1 MYKGLLQSRLI
12 TKTHSQK
19 GINKQFTEKV
29 QRPLN
34 VKRLTVLLLKCMLR
48 NSVFFCFCFCFT
60 EGKHFKNDFWLS
72 RVENICSY
80 ILLMRMY
87 IDTIF
92 VAVWLY
98 CRIWSACIA
107 FIINSAVLLE
117 AICLIKIFVI
127 QIFLERCLSKHF
139 CSYKNMKQY

>member
-48 NSVFFCFCFCFT
+48 NTVSFFSFFT
-60 EGKHFKNDFWLS
+60 KE
-72 RVENICSY
+72 VNISK
-80 ILLMRMY
+80 M
-87 IDTIF
+87 IF
-92 VAVWLY
+92 G
-98 CRIWSACIA
+98 
-107 FIINSAVLLE
+107 
-117 AICLIKIFVI
+117 
-127 QIFLERCLSKHF
+127 
-139 CSYKNMKQY
+139 